1 MAQNQPQNQTEHSP
15 DLAPPTSMPV
25 LSRGK
30 HSNPARGA
38 CFMEYTSVLA
48 GEPFS
53 DAPRCVDPEL
63 ASVLRSVNDNTPNAE
78 RARLVPLLGR
88 AIGLAVERP
97 AGRSNIRTGWR
108 RPSTERKLHR
118 QEMSDYA
125 LRTAQLRSGV
135 TERFVA
141 AVGCAPSE
149 ATRVWRGW
157 EEEVCWLFWDLMSKP
172 NRVDG
177 TEEHAQRLVERLV
190 LLHEC
195 YEQTMLDLGLPRLTV
210 QESAAEVPV
219 TPPRG

>member
-1 MAQNQPQNQTEHSP
+1 MPENLPY
-15 DLAPPTSMPV
+15 LALPTSMPV

-30 HSNPARGA
+30 HSSPSRGA
-38 CFMEYTSVLA
+38 CFMEYTSILA
-48 GEPFS
+48 GEAFS

-97 AGRSNIRTGWR
+97 PGRNGLHMGFR
-108 RPSTERKLHR
+108 RPSPERRLHR
-118 QEMSDYA
+118 QEMAGYA
-125 LRTAQLRSGV
+125 LRTAQLRRGV

-172 NRVDG
+172 TRLDG
-177 TEEHAQRLVERLV
+177 TQAHAERLVERLV

-195 YEQTMLDLGLPRLTV
+195 YEETMRDLGLPRLAA
-210 QESAAEVPV
+210 QEPAAVVRV
-219 TPPRG
+219 TPPGA

>member
-1 MAQNQPQNQTEHSP
+1 MPENLP

-38 CFMEYTSVLA
+38 CFMEYTSILA
-48 GEPFS
+48 GESFS

-63 ASVLRSVNDNTPNAE
+63 ASVLRSVNDNTSNAE

-97 AGRSNIRTGWR
+97 QRRGGLRRTHSDR
-108 RPSTERKLHR
+108 RLHR
-118 QEMSDYA
+118 QELNSYA
-125 LRTAQLRSGV
+125 LRTAQLRRGV

-157 EEEVCWLFWDLMSKP
+157 EEEVCWLFWDLMGKP
-172 NRVDG
+172 TRLDG
-177 TEEHAQRLVERLV
+177 TQAHTERLVERLV

-195 YEQTMLDLGLPRLTV
+195 YEETMRDLGLPRLAV
-210 QESAAEVPV
+210 LEPAAGVRV
-219 TPPRG
+219 TPPGA

>member
-1 MAQNQPQNQTEHSP
+1 MPENLPA
-15 DLAPPTSMPV
+15 LAPPTSMPV

-38 CFMEYTSVLA
+38 CFMEYTSILA
-48 GEPFS
+48 GEAFS

-63 ASVLRSVNDNTPNAE
+63 ASVLRSVNDNTPTAE

-97 AGRSNIRTGWR
+97 QGPSGFHSGLRRSSPER
-108 RPSTERKLHR
+108 RLHR
-118 QEMSDYA
+118 QEMAHYA
-125 LRTAQLRSGV
+125 LRTAELRRGV
-135 TERFVA
+135 TARFAA

-172 NRVDG
+172 DRIDG
-177 TEEHAQRLVERLV
+177 TQAHAERLVERLV
-190 LLHEC
+190 LLHDC
-195 YEQTMLDLGLPRLTV
+195 YEQTMCELGLPRLTV
-210 QESAAEVPV
+210 QEPAAEVRV
-219 TPPRG
+219 SPPGA

>member
-1 MAQNQPQNQTEHSP
+1 MPENLP

-30 HSNPARGA
+30 HSNPSRGA

-48 GEPFS
+48 GESFS

-97 AGRSNIRTGWR
+97 AGRTGLR
-108 RPSTERKLHR
+108 RRSPERRLHR
-118 QEMSDYA
+118 QEMGVYA
-125 LRTAQLRSGV
+125 LRTAQLRRGV
-135 TERFVA
+135 TERFTA

-172 NRVDG
+172 TRVDG
-177 TEEHAQRLVERLV
+177 TQAHAERLVERLV

-195 YEQTMLDLGLPRLTV
+195 YEQTMLDLGLPRLSV
-210 QESAAEVPV
+210 QEPTTAVPV
-219 TPPRG
+219 TPPGA

>member
-1 MAQNQPQNQTEHSP
+1 MPENLP

-30 HSNPARGA
+30 HSNPSRGA
-38 CFMEYTSVLA
+38 CFMEYTSILA
-48 GEPFS
+48 GEAFT

-97 AGRSNIRTGWR
+97 PGRSGLRGGFR
-108 RPSTERKLHR
+108 RPSAERKLHR
-118 QEMSDYA
+118 QEMAAYA
-125 LRTAQLRSGV
+125 RRTAQLRRGA

-141 AVGCAPSE
+141 AVGCAPSD

-177 TEEHAQRLVERLV
+177 TDQHAERLVERLH

-195 YEQTMLDLGLPRLTV
+195 YEQTMRDLGLPRLAV
-210 QESAAEVPV
+210 QEPTARVRVS
-219 TPPRG
+219 PPGA

>member
-1 MAQNQPQNQTEHSP
+1 MPQNRP
-15 DLAPPTSMPV
+15 ALATPTSMPV

-48 GEPFS
+48 GESFT

-63 ASVLRSVNDNTPNAE
+63 ASVLRSVNDNSSDAE

-97 AGRSNIRTGWR
+97 AGRGGLRVPAAER
-108 RPSTERKLHR
+108 RLHR
-118 QEMSDYA
+118 KERSTYVV
-125 LRTAQLRSGV
+125 RTAQLRRGV
-135 TERFVA
+135 TERFTA
-141 AVGCAPSE
+141 AVGCTPSE
-149 ATRVWRGW
+149 ATLVWRGW

-172 NRVDG
+172 TRLDG
-177 TEEHAQRLVERLV
+177 TQAHGERLVDRLV

-195 YEQTMLDLGLPRLTV
+195 YEETMRDLGLPRLTV
-210 QESAAEVPV
+210 LEPAAEVRV
-219 TPPRG
+219 SPPA